1 MAILKSVK
9 SREEVQ
15 TMYGDRNPWT
25 LVAGMKISKDFMGSA
40 IEDPKKKQLKIEDY
54 MKLQPHYWVFSLR
67 EGNQHARDICTPRPC
82 QHCLK

>member
-40 IEDPKKKQLKIEDY
+40 IEDPKKKTIKNRGLYEAAAPLLGI
-54 MKLQPHYWVFSLR
+54 
-67 EGNQHARDICTPRPC
+67 
-82 QHCLK
+82 